1 MPSVH
6 AVLFDLDET
15 FWPIIPVIMQAENV
29 LFDWMREHV
38 PAVTARHSIASLR
51 QQRKAMAGAHA
62 SYVYDL
68 QLLRRH
74 ALEKV
79 FAECGEDPLK
89 AELAMQLFDRERN
102 HVTPYDDVQ
111 PVLDALKPRVRLG
124 TITNGSAD
132 LKAIGLAPYFQSMV
146 AANSH
151 GSAKPDPSI
160 FHAACAEL
168 GVAPEQAV
176 YVGDDPRLDVA
187 AAGAAGLQT
196 VWVNRSNVDADHVMP
211 AGVYPDLICTSLH
224 ELLPWLQDRLVGPPL
239 IQANS

>member
-29 LFDWMREHV
+29 LFDWMREQV
-38 PAVTARHSIASLR
+38 PAVTARYSIVSLR
-51 QQRKAMAGAHA
+51 EQRKAMADEHA
-62 SYVYDL
+62 SYAYDL

-79 FAECGEDPLK
+79 FDECGEDPRK
-89 AELAMQLFDRERN
+89 VELAMQLFDRERN
-102 HVTPYDDVQ
+102 QVTLYGDVY
-111 PVLDALKPRVRLG
+111 PVLDALHSLVRLG

-132 LKAIGLAPYFQSMV
+132 LEAIGLATYFQSMI

-176 YVGDDPRLDVA
+176 YVGDDPMLDVA
-187 AAGAAGLQT
+187 AASAAGLQT
-196 VWVNRSNVDADHVMP
+196 VWVNRSNVDADQVMP
-211 AGVYPDLICTSLH
+211 AGVYPDLICTTLH
-224 ELLPWLQDRLVGPPL
+224 ELLPWLQDRLVSPML
-239 IQANS
+239 LKANP